1 MKKLLAL
8 VLALVMV
15 LGLCACGGKGGASNG
30 GEGGGELTA
39 DGRVKLTLGLPT
51 NAYIMDYDDNALTRW
66 IEEKCGVEIE
76 FIEYAGGT
84 DVSTQISTTIS
95 ARQELPD
102 ILFGIGLEENTIDR
116 YGKEGYLVDLAPYMY
131 DENGEPDL
139 DGPAA
144 IYWDRINNE
153 LTEQERETVLR
164 TMEDPITG
172 AVYGMPTIETS
183 LIDKMPYQL
192 WINTKWLEKVNLQKP
207 TNNEELVEVLRA
219 FKNLG
224 MPIYGSQKVNLG
236 SRIIDWLIN
245 TFVYFNPNRP
255 FLVSSD
261 GKTLSYVRTDENYRK
276 ALQFVHD
283 LYKEGLINDLA
294 WSAGSG
300 EMKQVTTPS
309 SGEAMVGMFG
319 GHLTIHAQE
328 GNEVMYEYEPLKSWG
343 NVVRYDISCSVRTFI
358 TADCK
363 NPEKAL
369 EVLMNLFSWDGS
381 MRIRYGEYGANWTDA
396 DPGAKSDVGL
406 DAKYKL
412 QLDPLVVQ
420 NTAVWGKIAC
430 CLNIMAE
437 GEEAQVGENLSPWH
451 VKKSAM
457 HAESNRLFEESEK
470 EMLDRGVI
478 QCPKLRLTEEEK
490 EEYEMVI
497 TNVGTY
503 ASRAQTDFC
512 KGLAGFDPY
521 SDTDWENYCK
531 ELENLGLADYMK
543 VHQMAF
549 DRGNS

>member
-1 MKKLLAL
+1 MKKVLCAVLAL
-8 VLALVMV
+8 VLL
-15 LGLCACGGKGGASNG
+15 LGLCACGANSPSYGGDKYDKEGKVTLTIGVRSNAQIISFK
-30 GEGGGELTA
+30 E
-39 DGRVKLTLGLPT
+39 
-51 NAYIMDYDDNALTRW
+51 NALTRW
-66 IEEKCGVEIE
+66 LEDTCNVNIEIVE
-76 FIEYAGGT
+76 FAGGS
-84 DVSTQISTTIS
+84 DVTTQISTTIA

-255 FLVSSD
+255 FLVSAD

-283 LYKEGLINDLA
+283 MYKEGLINDLA

-309 SGEAMVGMFG
+309 SGNTSFSF
-319 GHLTIHAQE
+319 
-328 GNEVMYEYEPLKSWG
+328 KSSSRSSL
-343 NVVRYDISCSVRTFI
+343 NCS
-358 TADCK
+358 
-363 NPEKAL
+363 
-369 EVLMNLFSWDGS
+369 SS
-381 MRIRYGEYGANWTDA
+381 
-396 DPGAKSDVGL
+396 
-406 DAKYKL
+406 
-412 QLDPLVVQ
+412 
-420 NTAVWGKIAC
+420 
-430 CLNIMAE
+430 
-437 GEEAQVGENLSPWH
+437 
-451 VKKSAM
+451 
-457 HAESNRLFEESEK
+457 
-470 EMLDRGVI
+470 
-478 QCPKLRLTEEEK
+478 
-490 EEYEMVI
+490 
-497 TNVGTY
+497 
-503 ASRAQTDFC
+503 
-512 KGLAGFDPY
+512 
-521 SDTDWENYCK
+521 
-531 ELENLGLADYMK
+531 
-543 VHQMAF
+543 
-549 DRGNS
+549 